1 MLKRKL
7 SLLSTAAVISLGA
20 SLALP
25 LSSAQAEDVTLKLVM
40 ASYTDDMLPY
50 YTDLITRFEAANA
63 GIKVDLDVV
72 AWPEIGQK
80 VKTLIASGQSP
91 DIVNNDEFSGEAA
104 DGLLYPASK
113 IVSAATLQ
121 DIIPALFF
129 FHSLFEC
136 GIQLLPMNI
145 VLHIDKIDN
154 DNSAYVS

>member
-25 LSSAQAEDVTLKLVM
+25 LSSAQAEAVTLKLVM

-50 YTDLITRFEAANA
+50 YEELIERFEAANPD
-63 GIKVDLDVV
+63 IDVNLDVV

-91 DIVNNDEFSGEAA
+91 DIVNNDEFAGEAA
-104 DGLLYPASK
+104 DGLLYPANK
-113 IVSAATLQ
+113 IVSPKTLK
-121 DIIPALFF
+121 DIIPAFR
-129 FHSLFEC
+129 E
-136 GIQLLPMNI
+136 
-145 VLHIDKIDN
+145 
-154 DNSAYVS
+154 NSKYDGVEYACLI

>member
-91 DIVNNDEFSGEAA
+91 DIVNNDEFAGEAA

-113 IVSAATLQ
+113 IVSAATLK
-121 DIIPALFF
+121 DIIPAFRDEPPERILATDVQTPF
-129 FHSLFEC
+129 S
-136 GIQLLPMNI
+136 
-145 VLHIDKIDN
+145 
-154 DNSAYVS
+154 